1 MSNADP
7 RPMMKL
13 GLFIEGGGHHMAA
26 WRHPGVASNGRI
38 RIESFMDA
46 AQTAERAKFDMVFT
60 ADTNASF
67 GADDIFYW
75 THSSAASRLEPLT
88 MLGALSAVT
97 KHIGLVA
104 TMSTTY
110 AEPFS
115 VARFF
120 ASLDQISHG
129 RAGWNLVTSLTDAEA
144 KNFGK
149 ETHAAHADRYV
160 RAREFAQVVLGLWD
174 TWEDDAMIY
183 DKQAGVY
190 LNPDKLHF
198 LNHKGAHFSVRGPL
212 MVQRSQQ
219 GRPVVVQA
227 GGSEDGR
234 QLAAETAEVIFTVQ
248 QEIDAAREFSKDV
261 KARAANLG
269 RGPDAIRILPGVMPV
284 VGKTRA
290 EAEAKYEELQELI
303 QPEIGVRQLSSYFGF
318 DLSEF
323 PIDGPVPEPRETNGE
338 QARVKMI
345 SEMAKRENLTIRGL
359 YKKIIGQRAHRV
371 LKGTA
376 SDIADALEEWFMGG
390 ACDGFNVLPPTFPR
404 DLNDFCNEVV
414 PELQRRGLFRKE
426 YEADTLRG
434 NLGLPYPANRH
445 TQGRDTAN
453 GR

>member
-1 MSNADP
+1 MTA
-7 RPMMKL
+7 MMKL

-46 AQTAERAKFDMVFT
+46 AQMAERAKFDMVFT

-67 GADDIFYW
+67 GADDVFYW

-144 KNFGK
+144 KNFNK
-149 ETHAAHADRYV
+149 ESHAAHADRYV

-174 TWEDDAMIY
+174 TWEDDAMVY
-183 DKQAGVY
+183 DKAAGVY
-190 LNPDKLHF
+190 LDPDKLHF
-198 LNHKGAHFSVRGPL
+198 LNHKGASFSVRGPL
-212 MVQRSQQ
+212 MVQRSPQ
-219 GRPVVVQA
+219 GHPVVVQA

-248 QEIDAAREFSKDV
+248 QEIGAAQEFYKDV
-261 KARAANLG
+261 KARAAKLG
-269 RGPDAIRILPGVMPV
+269 RPPEAIKVLPGVMPV

-290 EAEAKYEELQELI
+290 EAEAKYEELQDLI
-303 QPEIGVRQLSSYFGF
+303 QPEIGVRQLSSYYGF

-345 SEMAKRENLTIRGL
+345 AEMAKRENLTIRGL
-359 YKKIIGQRAHRV
+359 YQKIIGQRAHRV

-376 SDIADALEEWFMGG
+376 SDIADALEEWFSGG

-404 DLNDFCNEVV
+404 DLNDFCEGVV

-426 YEADTLRG
+426 YEGKTLRE
-434 NLGLPYPANRH
+434 NLGLPYPVNRH
-445 TQGRDTAN
+445 AAG
-453 GR
+453 

>member
-1 MSNADP
+1 
-7 RPMMKL
+7 MMKL

-67 GADDIFYW
+67 GADDVVYW

-174 TWEDDAMIY
+174 TWEDDAMVY
-183 DKQAGVY
+183 DKATGVY
-190 LNPDKLHF
+190 LDPDKLHF

-212 MVQRSQQ
+212 MVQRSSQ
-219 GRPVVVQA
+219 GHPVIVQA
-227 GGSEDGR
+227 VGSEDGR

-248 QEIDAAREFSKDV
+248 QEIKAAKEFSADV
-261 KARAANLG
+261 KARAAKLG
-269 RGPDAIRILPGVMPV
+269 RPPNAIRILPGVMPV

-290 EAEAKYEELQELI
+290 EAEAKYEELQDLI
-303 QPEIGVRQLSSYFGF
+303 LPEIGVRQLSSYIGV
-318 DLSEF
+318 DLTQF
-323 PIDGPVPEPRETNGE
+323 PIDGPVPEPKETNGE

-345 SEMAKRENLTIRGL
+345 GEMARRENLTIRAL
-359 YKKIIGQRAHRV
+359 YKRVIGQRAHRV
-371 LKGTA
+371 LMGTA
-376 SDIADALEEWFMGG
+376 SDIADALEEWFVAG

-404 DLNDFCNEVV
+404 DLNEFCDGVV

-426 YEADTLRG
+426 YEGQTLRE
-434 NLGLPYPANRH
+434 NLGLPYPVNRH
-445 TQGRDTAN
+445 AAARQSGSAAE
-453 GR
+453 

>member
-1 MSNADP
+1 
-7 RPMMKL
+7 MMKL

-46 AQTAERAKFDMVFT
+46 AQTAERAGFDMVFT

-67 GADDIFYW
+67 GADDIVYW

-144 KNFGK
+144 KNFGR
-149 ETHAAHADRYV
+149 ETHAAHADRYI

-174 TWEDDAMIY
+174 TWEDDAMVY
-183 DKQAGVY
+183 DKATGVY
-190 LNPDKLHF
+190 LDPDKLHF
-198 LNHKGAHFSVRGPL
+198 LNHKGSHFSVRGPL
-212 MVQRSQQ
+212 MVQRSPQ

-248 QEIDAAREFSKDV
+248 QEIGAAREFYSDI
-261 KARAANLG
+261 KARAVKLG
-269 RGPDAIRILPGVMPV
+269 RTPESIKVLPGVMPV

-290 EAEAKYEELQELI
+290 EADAKYEELQDLI
-303 QPEIGVRQLSSYFGF
+303 LPEIGVRQLSSYIGV
-318 DLSEF
+318 DLTRF
-323 PIDGPVPEPRETNGE
+323 PIDGPVPEPKETNGE

-345 SEMAKRENLTIRGL
+345 GEMARRENLTIRQL
-359 YKKIIGQRAHRV
+359 YKRIIGQRAHRV

-376 SDIADALEEWFMGG
+376 SDIADALEEWFKGG
-390 ACDGFNVLPPTFPR
+390 ACDGYNVLPPTFPR
-404 DLNDFCNEVV
+404 DLNDFCNEVI

-426 YEADTLRG
+426 YEGKTLRE
-434 NLGLPYPANRH
+434 NLGLPYPVNRY
-445 TQGRDTAN
+445 TAERQR
-453 GR
+453 GSAAE

>member
-1 MSNADP
+1 MTA
-7 RPMMKL
+7 MMKL

-46 AQTAERAKFDMVFT
+46 AQMAERAKFDMVFT

-67 GADDIFYW
+67 GADDVFYW

-144 KNFGK
+144 KNFNK

-174 TWEDDAMIY
+174 TWEDDAMVY
-183 DKQAGVY
+183 DKAAGVY
-190 LNPDKLHF
+190 LDPDKLHF
-198 LNHKGAHFSVRGPL
+198 LNHKGENFSVRGPL
-212 MVQRSQQ
+212 MVQRSPQ
-219 GRPVVVQA
+219 GHPVVVQA

-248 QEIDAAREFSKDV
+248 QEIGAAQEFYKDV
-261 KARAANLG
+261 KARAVKLG
-269 RGPDAIRILPGVMPV
+269 RPPEAIKVLPGVMPV

-290 EAEAKYEELQELI
+290 EAEAKYEELQDLI
-303 QPEIGVRQLSSYFGF
+303 QPEIGVRQLSSYYGF

-345 SEMAKRENLTIRGL
+345 AEMAKRENLTIRGL
-359 YKKIIGQRAHRV
+359 YQKIIGQRAHRV

-376 SDIADALEEWFMGG
+376 SDIADALEEWFSGG

-404 DLNDFCNEVV
+404 DLNDFCEGVV

-426 YEADTLRG
+426 YEGKTLRE
-434 NLGLPYPANRH
+434 NLGLPYPVNRH
-445 TQGRDTAN
+445 TAARGRKDAV
-453 GR
+453 

>member
-1 MSNADP
+1 
-7 RPMMKL
+7 MMKL

-46 AQTAERAKFDMVFT
+46 AQTAERARFDMVFT

-67 GADDIFYW
+67 GADDIVYW

-144 KNFGK
+144 KNFGR
-149 ETHAAHADRYV
+149 ETHAAHADRYIH
-160 RAREFAQVVLGLWD
+160 AREFAQVVLGLWD
-174 TWEDDAMIY
+174 TWEDDAMVY
-183 DKQAGVY
+183 DKATGVY
-190 LNPDKLHF
+190 LDPDKLHF
-198 LNHKGAHFSVRGPL
+198 LNHKGSHFSVRGPL
-212 MVQRSQQ
+212 MVQRSPQ

-248 QEIDAAREFSKDV
+248 QEIGAAREFYSDIKVRAV
-261 KARAANLG
+261 KLG
-269 RGPDAIRILPGVMPV
+269 RTPESIKVLPGVMPV

-290 EAEAKYEELQELI
+290 EADAKYEELQDLI
-303 QPEIGVRQLSSYFGF
+303 LPEIGVRQLSSYIGV
-318 DLSEF
+318 DLTRF
-323 PIDGPVPEPRETNGE
+323 PIDGPVPEPKETNGE

-345 SEMAKRENLTIRGL
+345 GEMARRENLTIRQL
-359 YKKIIGQRAHRV
+359 YKRIIGQRAHRV

-376 SDIADALEEWFMGG
+376 SDIADALEEWFKGG
-390 ACDGFNVLPPTFPR
+390 ACDGYNVLPPTFPR
-404 DLNDFCNEVV
+404 DLNDFCNEVI

-426 YEADTLRG
+426 YEGKTLRE
-434 NLGLPYPANRH
+434 NLGLPYPVNRY
-445 TQGRDTAN
+445 TAERQR
-453 GR
+453 GSAAE

>member
-1 MSNADP
+1 
-7 RPMMKL
+7 MMKL

-67 GADDIFYW
+67 GADDLVYW
-75 THSSAASRLEPLT
+75 SHSSAASRLEPMT
-88 MLGALSAVT
+88 MLGAVSAVT

-120 ASLDQISHG
+120 ASLDLISHG

-149 ETHAAHADRYV
+149 ESHAAHADRYV

-174 TWEDDAMIY
+174 TWEDDAMVY
-183 DKQAGVY
+183 DKAAGVY
-190 LNPDKLHF
+190 FNPDKMHY
-198 LNHKGAHFSVRGPL
+198 LNHKGANFSVRGPL
-212 MVQRSQQ
+212 MVQRSAQ
-219 GRPVVVQA
+219 GHPVIVQA

-248 QEIDAAREFSKDV
+248 QDMKASRAFCDDV
-261 KARAANLG
+261 KGRAGKLG
-269 RGPDAIRILPGVMPV
+269 RPPEAIKVLPGVMPV
-284 VGKTRA
+284 VGKTRD
-290 EAEAKYEELQELI
+290 EAKAKYEELQDLI
-303 QPEIGVRQLSSYFGF
+303 LPEIGVRQLSSYVGI
-318 DLSEF
+318 DLTRF
-323 PIDGPVPEPRETNGE
+323 PIDGPVPEPKETNGE
-338 QARVKMI
+338 QARVAMI
-345 SEMAKRENLTIRGL
+345 GEMARRENLTIRQL
-359 YKKIIGQRAHRV
+359 YKRIIGQRAHRV
-371 LKGTA
+371 LTGTA
-376 SDIADALEEWFMGG
+376 SDIADALEEWFVAG
-390 ACDGFNVLPPTFPR
+390 ACDGYNVLPPTFPR
-404 DLNDFCNEVV
+404 DLNDFCEGVI

-426 YEADTLRG
+426 YEGATLRE
-434 NLGLPYPANRH
+434 NLGLPYPVNRH
-445 TQGRDTAN
+445 ATARDQRDA
-453 GR
+453 G